1 MSNTFRKPCMFAVPT
16 CKMISELNSFRNR
29 GLENYID
36 NQRANLLSPNYPNLG
51 NFYLW
56 IKMQKDYV
64 LA

>member
-1 MSNTFRKPCMFAVPT
+1 MSNTFRKPYMSAVPT